1 MACRVDNQYWLVELA
16 VEIDYLSLLP
26 QETRPLRSK
35 TKNARVVALLVA

>member
-1 MACRVDNQYWLVELA
+1 MACRVDNQYWLVE
-16 VEIDYLSLLP
+16 IDYLSPLP